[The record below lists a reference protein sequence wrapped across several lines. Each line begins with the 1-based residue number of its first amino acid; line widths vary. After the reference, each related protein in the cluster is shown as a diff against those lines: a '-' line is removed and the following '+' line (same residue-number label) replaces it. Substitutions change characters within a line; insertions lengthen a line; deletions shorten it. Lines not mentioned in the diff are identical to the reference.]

1 MTKINNC
8 KKWKI
13 YQWSYS
19 LIVGYLSFMT
29 FGSFV
34 VEKYCSSSSSSET
47 SSSSSSFSLSDGL
60 CRSSNGKKSSN
71 LLFVVKSSSPSAH
84 SIVYVLLNS
93 LKSVT
98 VHL

>member
-47 SSSSSSFSLSDGL
+47 SSSLSLSD
-60 CRSSNGKKSSN
+60 SVDPPTEKN
-71 LLFVVKSSSPSAH
+71 LQIFYL
-84 SIVYVLLNS
+84 LLNPHPR
-93 LKSVT
+93 LPT
-98 VHL
+98 L